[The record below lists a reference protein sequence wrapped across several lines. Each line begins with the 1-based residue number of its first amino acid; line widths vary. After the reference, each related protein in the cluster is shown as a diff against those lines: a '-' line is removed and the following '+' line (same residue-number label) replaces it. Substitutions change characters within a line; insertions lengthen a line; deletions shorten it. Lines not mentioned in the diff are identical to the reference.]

1 MLLPFPGCSLVGRL
15 RIVLQ
20 NLFAFGKR
28 GEGGHVPGEP
38 ENSDSAGTT
47 VLGGI
52 MVLSAILAQSL
63 MMVNLP

>member
-1 MLLPFPGCSLVGRL
+1 M
-15 RIVLQ
+15 
-20 NLFAFGKR
+20 
-28 GEGGHVPGEP
+28 PGEP

-63 MMVNLP
+63 TMVNLP

>member
-1 MLLPFPGCSLVGRL
+1 MFSGRSSTNWPAKSVS
-15 RIVLQ
+15 IH
-20 NLFAFGKR
+20 NG
-28 GEGGHVPGEP
+28 GEEDDVPGEP